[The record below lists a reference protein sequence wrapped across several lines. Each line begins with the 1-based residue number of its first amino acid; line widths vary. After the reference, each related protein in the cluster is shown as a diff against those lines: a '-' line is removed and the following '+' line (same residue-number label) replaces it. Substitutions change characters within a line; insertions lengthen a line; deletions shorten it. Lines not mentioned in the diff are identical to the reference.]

1 MDFST
6 NEKQGWQEVYELNRQ
21 VGKMQEEW
29 ELENDQ
35 RRFLSTGKPGSC
47 LGPPPVGDRE
57 SKFAQPLMEKFAR
70 REWRFEIC
78 VLKSH
83 PLSLTLMGF
92 PFTNK
97 PPVGMSKMLSS
108 QLRDHIFWVT
118 KAFKQSALAEGSLTT
133 NVCTNRKPCIN
144 VHILPVGSGWYASI
158 AMKRNYPSG
167 S

>member
-1 MDFST
+1 
-6 NEKQGWQEVYELNRQ
+6 
-21 VGKMQEEW
+21 
-29 ELENDQ
+29 
-35 RRFLSTGKPGSC
+35 
-47 LGPPPVGDRE
+47 
-57 SKFAQPLMEKFAR
+57 MEKFAR

-167 S
+167 SEKRKKKKEEEGISIRGGARGWLLGLKPRISRQKPRIFLSFKKSWQPWEYAPCKLH